1 MQKKLFKGVWLD
13 PRIGD
18 HYNNTSFGYD
28 RCCLPKDMKQLRV
41 NYHEVI
47 NIFIRVIV
55 EANSISKDH
64 TANQIIKIYLKY
76 VGVYRL
82 TKKFR

>member
-1 MQKKLFKGVWLD
+1 
-13 PRIGD
+13 
-18 HYNNTSFGYD
+18 
-28 RCCLPKDMKQLRV
+28 MKQLRV